1 MLLLHQI
8 LKKNIFL
15 CIARLCYCH
24 HTSNNS
30 WCYCSIQGCNAVHWV
45 QLMTI
50 LNSVCTNRTIYRNN
64 NGTQYELLYQKHKCK
79 YHKHPIKWSQCN
91 AMHDNNIWCCQS
103 CNCSPNP
110 FGDKANFQ
118 RLKPMF
124 FQAYFKVKSLCFN
137 TKKK

>member
-1 MLLLHQI
+1 
-8 LKKNIFL
+8 
-15 CIARLCYCH
+15 
-24 HTSNNS
+24 
-30 WCYCSIQGCNAVHWV
+30 
-45 QLMTI
+45 MTI
-50 LNSVCTNRTIYRNN
+50 LNSVCTNRTIYSND
-64 NGTQYELLYQKHKCK
+64 GTQYELLYQKHKCK

-124 FQAYFKVKSLCFN
+124 FSRLTFKTNQCVQCSYVFSSSTVSYFCNHTHHITHPFWREKNIQVMN
-137 TKKK
+137 EGV